1 MKRIAVVAL
10 LTLSLL
16 LGACIEDTGGPSASP
31 TTPGGG
37 TISTVGAGSATATRP
52 AVILTPGPDTP
63 ACAADSA
70 SRFLEA
76 QSYAGFNVYCP
87 TFLPA
92 GFVLED
98 VQFEESIQPGTPV
111 PGPGSVVATFKRND
125 PEASLEFVQG
135 RPALSV
141 ITDVRTSSEG
151 QPTDT
156 SYDGFE
162 GSLFAR
168 GVLARS
174 PDGYTHVISA
184 EGLTAEE
191 LQQISAGMQPVAP

>member
-1 MKRIAVVAL
+1 MKPVIASLVVL
-10 LTLSLL
+10 FSLL
-16 LGACIEDTGGPSASP
+16 AGGCIEDTGPSASP

-70 SRFLEA
+70 QGFLEA
-76 QSYAGFNVYCP
+76 QSYAPFKVYCP

-98 VQFEESIQPGTPV
+98 VQFEETIQPGTPV
-111 PGPGSVVATFKRND
+111 PGPGSVIAAFKRND
-125 PEASLEFVQG
+125 PDASLEFVQG

-162 GSLFAR
+162 GSLFLK

-191 LQQISAGMQPVAP
+191 LQQIAAGMQPVAP

>member
-1 MKRIAVVAL
+1 MKRVIASLVVL
-10 LTLSLL
+10 LSLL
-16 LGACIEDTGGPSASP
+16 AAACIEDTGGPSASP

-52 AVILTPGPDTP
+52 TVILTPGPDTP

-70 SRFLEA
+70 PGFLET
-76 QSYAGFNVYCP
+76 QSYAPFKVYCP

-111 PGPGSVVATFKRND
+111 PGPGSVIATFKRND
-125 PEASLEFVQG
+125 PDASLEFVEG

-151 QPTDT
+151 QPADT

-162 GSLFAR
+162 GSLFAK

-191 LQQISAGMQPVAP
+191 LQQIAAEMQAVAP